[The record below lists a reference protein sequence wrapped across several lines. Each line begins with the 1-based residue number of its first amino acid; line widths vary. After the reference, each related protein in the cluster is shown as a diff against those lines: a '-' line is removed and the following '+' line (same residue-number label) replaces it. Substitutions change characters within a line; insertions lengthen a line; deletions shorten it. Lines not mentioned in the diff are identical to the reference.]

1 MADETPKVQKYQSCE
16 KTIRGPVIHGAI
28 GEQAS
33 EQSLIA
39 DSPRALNAQASRMT
53 MQIAGDGLQSSAQ
66 TIQVAGQGQPAPSQQ
81 APAPPAKKP

>member
-1 MADETPKVQKYQSCE
+1 
-16 KTIRGPVIHGAI
+16 
-28 GEQAS
+28 
-33 EQSLIA
+33 
-39 DSPRALNAQASRMT
+39 MT